1 MVHKVEFSRDATEN
15 NIIRMMN
22 LLAPHAEIVRM
33 DHNPVSETWDVQLK
47 SGKVISDITYECAVD
62 EERLRGDLE
71 AALQSLEL
79 L

>member
-1 MVHKVEFSRDATEN
+1 MLHKAEYSKDATEN
-15 NIIRMMN
+15 NIIRMIN
-22 LLAPHAEIVRM
+22 LLAPHAEIVRL
-33 DHNPVSETWDVQLK
+33 DHHQDRETWDIQLK
-47 SGKVISDITYECAVD
+47 SGKTITDTSYECAVD